1 MQSMDRSFFSGRQC
15 PVPSA
20 PVPRATSC
28 LLVHLTVLA
37 FSVSGVSLVGFPR
50 SVIGQEPGKPPS
62 ARQAATAPGDVLV
75 DSSRVF
81 VFVGK
86 KGLGHEHAIVGH
98 MKSGH
103 VHLGA
108 GKNAGTLTFAMK
120 SFRADTA
127 DARKYLGLAGETDA
141 GTQASVTA
149 NMLGKDVLDVDTYP
163 EATFTIRSAKREQ
176 PQEGKEEVYLLE
188 GDFKL
193 HGVSQPLSFEATA
206 VRSKG
211 KVRLRGHFPILQTD
225 FGITPYS
232 KGFGV
237 IGVAN
242 QLRIYG
248 EIDLVAE

>member
-1 MQSMDRSFFSGRQC
+1 MQSTDRSTFPGH
-15 PVPSA
+15 PSR
-20 PVPRATSC
+20 VGSTTLSRATCCGLMGLSA
-28 LLVHLTVLA
+28 LA
-37 FSVSGVSLVGFPR
+37 VWAG
-50 SVIGQEPGKPPS
+50 IIPGAGNSPVAVAQQANAQPN
-62 ARQAATAPGDVLV
+62 ARPATASPGDVLV

-86 KGLGHEHAIVGH
+86 KGLGHEHAIVGRL
-98 MKSGH
+98 KSGH

-108 GKNAGTLTFAMK
+108 GKNAGTITFAMK

-141 GTQASVTA
+141 ATQASVTA

-163 EATFTIRSAKREQ
+163 EATFTIRTSRSEQ
-176 PQEGKEEVYLLE
+176 PREGKEEVYLLE
-188 GDFKL
+188 GEFKL
-193 HGVSQPLSFEATA
+193 HGVTQPLSVEATA

-211 KVRLRGHFPILQTD
+211 KVRLRGHFAVLQTD

-237 IGVAN
+237 VGVTN
-242 QLRIYG
+242 ELRIYG
-248 EIDLVAE
+248 EIDLAAE